1 MSQETLEVVRAA
13 LAAWNGGDMDTL
25 GDLLDPDIV
34 VRMPEGWFE
43 PVVMGRAAVVREWRQ
58 AREIWDADSLE
69 PTSDLIDVGNR
80 VVLRFIWRGEGRLP
94 DSHMEFTAVYT
105 VRNGKIT
112 GQESFWDHEEAL
124 EAAGLSQ

>member
-1 MSQETLEVVRAA
+1 
-13 LAAWNGGDMDTL
+13 MDTL